1 MRINPLLIEAVKI
14 VSDSTVHVTLKHVS
28 ETTDMSK
35 QLKETLTEMA
45 KPFQK
50 GGSKNIKVDVTDH
63 GDGRIYV
70 YFSSD
75 IYHPDNFWENE
86 KRKTAFMNKVKE
98 NRLLII

>member
-1 MRINPLLIEAVKI
+1 MINPLLIEGVKI
-14 VSDSTVHVTLKHVS
+14 VSNSTVHVTLKHTS

-50 GGSKNIKVDVTDH
+50 GGSKNVKVDITDH

-75 IYHPDNFWENE
+75 VYHPDDMWENQ

-98 NRLLII
+98 SRLLVV